1 MNRKRNMPETR
12 GLKSALKGGSK
23 PVQKQPSRDSRPRHS
38 QMTDEDLLA
47 MYDRMERL
55 RRRRPGII
63 QLLPSREPMGPPL
76 AGRESGLPPAQLAPN
91 IYRTRDSQRASYDP
105 ETRVVREQLFRMLP
119 RSPYDE

>member
-12 GLKSALKGGSK
+12 GLKSALKGGGK

-55 RRRRPGII
+55 RRGRPSLI
-63 QLLPSREPMGPPL
+63 QLTPSREPMGPRGSRLELLPGDG
-76 AGRESGLPPAQLAPN
+76 AQEYRMRDGRRERYEPPQLL
-91 IYRTRDSQRASYDP
+91 RS
-105 ETRVVREQLFRMLP
+105 LP